1 MATWEPT
8 KLEENFRF
16 LRNDVADPKSL
27 FYLLE
32 GVKFEDINISEPISE
47 DAFYRKYI
55 LFVILECHLSNDVE
69 DCILAGLGFLA
80 GYESLRV
87 QERHE
92 LYCRNVG
99 KRVKGDDM
107 PFNKYWRGERNRDK
121 NLNDRENRAIR
132 KICKFLQNRIDMNN
146 GRLGYVENN
155 NIVTKIVNLTYPEP
169 HYLRGE
175 GYRKCEVDGEIFYVP
190 LTKEELRLLAST
202 DKTTPTLNSPV
213 MCSPPPTPD
222 WGDNGG
228 GRPSYTLAQVQ
239 GGILGNTIVFNS
251 ISDGVIGN
259 EKNFV
264 GVREDDGIHMGA
276 DNLWHSNY
284 ITIEDKKTY
293 IIRLYVH
300 NNNPNGIRA
309 IAKNVR
315 AAIDIP
321 ALSAKQIQV
330 TGFIESSNATP
341 SKYWASVVFRSD
353 ESSFRLEYCYGS
365 ARLENN
371 DFGKR
376 FGKVSGI
383 VASDDIVTRA
393 SSGGILVAYDTL
405 DGSIPGCH
413 QYANYV
419 TIRVK
424 AVFDEE

>member
-1 MATWEPT
+1 MI
-8 KLEENFRF
+8 EEYSNVEK
-16 LRNDVADPKSL
+16 VAEEIKDRLIQIRRSTEKRVTEL
-27 FYLLE
+27 VLLLE
-32 GVKFEDINISEPISE
+32 D
-47 DAFYRKYI
+47 
-55 LFVILECHLSNDVE
+55 
-69 DCILAGLGFLA
+69 
-80 GYESLRV
+80 
-87 QERHE
+87 
-92 LYCRNVG
+92 
-99 KRVKGDDM
+99 
-107 PFNKYWRGERNRDK
+107 
-121 NLNDRENRAIR
+121 
-132 KICKFLQNRIDMNN
+132 
-146 GRLGYVENN
+146 
-155 NIVTKIVNLTYPEP
+155 
-169 HYLRGE
+169 
-175 GYRKCEVDGEIFYVP
+175 
-190 LTKEELRLLAST
+190 KEELDRVFDIEHYGTEQDNFVTFSKTYMIELFDQFVSHSNDDFEIMSVAFNFHPKYSGYKLTVRRDLYVREVYEPKHLDKKWGTNVKDKSRGLLNEEKRIIDYLANILAKLVSENEGTLKAVEKVLAKMSNEKSQEGFHIPPLVVASKST
-202 DKTTPTLNSPV
+202 KSPIT
-213 MCSPPPTPD
+213 PPTPD

-315 AAIDIP
+315 AAINIP
-321 ALSAKQIQV
+321 TLSAKQIQV

-353 ESSFRLEYCYGS
+353 GSFFHLEYCNGS